1 MNSALFCPVCHSAMN
16 PCDVICD
23 ECKAALDGECFDS
36 FMSRCPVCFYPKVA
50 PFYECEKCSTGIS
63 YNKVYP
69 VARYDGPLSYSI
81 LDSFKFHA
89 HKEMANI
96 IAMYLSRALSALD
109 PQGIALIVPIPCSN
123 MRLKKFGWDPMVEVA
138 KALKRPF
145 MQLLSNSDSRRI
157 QQKRLNRQQ
166 RLSASEGRFV
176 INPDYSDKLDEI
188 KDKSIIVIDDIV
200 TTMSTM
206 NSAISFLKEN
216 GFSNVSGASWLCEL

>member
-1 MNSALFCPVCHSAMN
+1 M
-16 PCDVICD
+16 ICD

-50 PFYECEKCSTGIS
+50 PFYECDKCAALS

-89 HKEMANI
+89 HKEMAHV
-96 IAMYLSRALSALD
+96 IALYLSRALSALD
-109 PQGIALIVPIPCSN
+109 PQGNALIVPIPCSN
-123 MRLKKFGWDPMVEVA
+123 TRLKKSGWDPMVEVA
-138 KALKRPF
+138 KALRRPYL
-145 MQLLSNSDSRRI
+145 QILSNSDLQRI

-176 INPDYSDKLDEI
+176 INPDYSGKLDEI

-206 NSAISFLKEN
+206 NSAISFLREN
-216 GFSNVSGASWLCEL
+216 G